1 MQVQVLSHPPYKK
14 VNMSTEL
21 NLIKSY
27 LEDAHRIA
35 AKWQQDVY
43 AVEGDSALFRKLSAY
58 LTPNLQHWISGAQ
71 AGNVKDLEE
80 TLSKKS

>member
-1 MQVQVLSHPPYKK
+1 VGSNPTSSSNKK
-14 VNMSTEL
+14 VDMNNEL
-21 NLIKSY
+21 ALIRSY

-43 AVEGDSALFRKLSAY
+43 AVEGDSALYRKLNAY
-58 LTPNLQHWISGAQ
+58 LTPNLQHWITGAQ
-71 AGNVKDLEE
+71 AGNIKDLEE

>member
-1 MQVQVLSHPPYKK
+1 
-14 VNMSTEL
+14 MSTEL

-80 TLSKKS
+80 TLKK